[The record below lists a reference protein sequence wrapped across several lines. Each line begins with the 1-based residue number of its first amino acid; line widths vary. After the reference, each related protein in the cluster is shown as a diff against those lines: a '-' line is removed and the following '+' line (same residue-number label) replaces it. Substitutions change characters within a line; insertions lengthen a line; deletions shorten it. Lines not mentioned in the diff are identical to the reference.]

1 MIRARRVN
9 ARRRA
14 TATARSATAGT
25 RLTSIATA
33 TPCGQPDA
41 TNASVPSTTKP
52 HASHAIGITTC
63 DRADPTASTA
73 SPTHPCS
80 SCAAPISDRYPFPDC
95 TRCAMVANANNPDV
109 VAWRQNKR
117 AEARERIANMKAK
130 QEAHENE

>member
-1 MIRARRVN
+1 MRSARRVN

-14 TATARSATAGT
+14 TATARSANAATQKA
-25 RLTSIATA
+25 SIATA
-33 TPCGQPDA
+33 MICGRPGA
-41 TNASVPSTTKP
+41 GNAGARSTTE
-52 HASHAIGITTC
+52 HLGTATTTSEH
-63 DRADPTASTA
+63 ADPGVVTAI
-73 SPTHPCS
+73 PTHPCS

-95 TRCAMVANANNPDV
+95 TRCAMVANANNTDV